1 MVLKGGRKSFVVSL
15 PTYRFEKSAS
25 LLFLKWR
32 VTSWGQPKKDDS
44 NLKLSLFSFFL
55 EENSLVMKLSCQ
67 SNSALSAVHFT
78 TTTCWRIIGIPQQTD
93 REVKLLPFSTRLQ
106 HRDFNEET
114 LNSSWR
120 IPIRKTSSLLLP
132 TTSPKLS
139 IQLWFSKIWISR
151 QNTIKSKKR
160 PSSDQQGQTKIFFLW
175 DNERKSIFIWK
186 VLDMQ
191 FKVIFFSVGIWY

>member
-78 TTTCWRIIGIPQQTD
+78 TTTTCWRIIGIPQQTD

-132 TTSPKLS
+132 TTPQNFLFNFDFQRFEFRAKILSNPKRGHLA
-139 IQLWFSKIWISR
+139 INKDKQ
-151 QNTIKSKKR
+151 
-160 PSSDQQGQTKIFFLW
+160 KIFSFEIMSGNL
-175 DNERKSIFIWK
+175 
-186 VLDMQ
+186 
-191 FKVIFFSVGIWY
+191 FSFGKC

>member
-132 TTSPKLS
+132 TTPKTFYSTLIFKDLNFALKCNK
-139 IQLWFSKIWISR
+139 IQKDAIWRSTR
-151 QNTIKSKKR
+151 TNK
-160 PSSDQQGQTKIFFLW
+160 KIFSFEIMSGNL
-175 DNERKSIFIWK
+175 
-186 VLDMQ
+186 
-191 FKVIFFSVGIWY
+191 FSFGKC